1 MIQRFFRF
9 ILVFSALVAGDSML
23 VASQASAAGVEARPI
38 LLAQVKSPTLMDI
51 LPAGKG
57 LPLLL
62 ENCGACHST
71 ACAVKGQRSKGRW
84 SSLKRDHQERVAGMS
99 DEEFATLFNYL
110 SENFSDSKPEPKLTP
125 EMAAMAS
132 CTPF

>member
-9 ILVFSALVAGDSML
+9 ILVFSALVAGDSQL
-23 VASQASAAGVEARPI
+23 IASQASAAGVAAGPI
-38 LLAQVKSPTLMDI
+38 LLAQAKSPTLMDI

-62 ENCGACHST
+62 ENCGSCHST
-71 ACAVKGQRSKGRW
+71 VCAVKGQRTKGRW
-84 SSLKRDHQERVAGMS
+84 SSLRRDHQERVAGMS
-99 DEEFATLFNYL
+99 DEEFATLFSYL
-110 SENFSDSKPEPKLTP
+110 SENFSDSKPEPNLTP
-125 EMAAMAS
+125 EMAAMAT